1 MDTDTRNTYTIGF
14 SGKSAEQFFDLLRQH
29 NVRRVLDVRLW
40 NRSQLAGFTKA
51 RDLQFFLRAILD
63 ADYVHLP
70 ILAPTKELLDGY
82 KKKQISWADYE
93 SAYLQILAERN
104 VEAALNPDLFADA
117 CLLCSEAT
125 AQKCHRRLA
134 AEYLQS
140 KWELSEQLNLIHL

>member
-1 MDTDTRNTYTIGF
+1 MDTQNVYTIGF
-14 SGKSAEQFFDLLRQH
+14 SGKSAEQFFSLLGQH
-29 NVRRVLDVRLW
+29 NVQRVLDVRLW

-51 RDLQFFLRAILD
+51 RDLQFFLRTILD

-82 KKKQISWADYE
+82 KKKQVSWADYE
-93 SAYLQILAERN
+93 LAYVKILAERN
-104 VEAALNPDLFADA
+104 AQAMLAPELFTDA

-125 AQKCHRRLA
+125 AQQCHRRLG

-140 KWELSEQLNLIHL
+140 KWGIFNQLNIIHL

>member
-1 MDTDTRNTYTIGF
+1 MRNTYTIGF
-14 SGKSAEQFFDLLRQH
+14 SGKSAERFFDLLRQH
-29 NVRRVLDVRLW
+29 NVRLVLDVRLW

-63 ADYVHLP
+63 ADYLHLP
-70 ILAPTKELLDGY
+70 ILAPTKELLDRY

-93 SAYLQILAERN
+93 SVYLQILAERN
-104 VEAALNPDLFADA
+104 VEAALDSDLFTDA

-140 KWELSEQLNLIHL
+140 KWGISKQFNIIHL

>member
-1 MDTDTRNTYTIGF
+1 MDMRNTYTIGF
-14 SGKSAEQFFDLLRQH
+14 SGKSAGRFFDLLRQH

-51 RDLQFFLRAILD
+51 HDLQFFLHAILD

-70 ILAPTKELLDGY
+70 ILAPTKELFDGY

-93 SAYLQILAERN
+93 PGYLQILAERN
-104 VEAALNPDLFADA
+104 VEAVLDPDLFADA

-140 KWELSEQLNLIHL
+140 KWKISKQFNIIHL